1 MALADTLGRFAM
13 KPFSAALPPVGDT
26 ERAALEA
33 GTVGFEGQLFA
44 GCPDFDALSG
54 CGPAQLSA
62 EEQRFIENDVKELV
76 SMLDDFAID
85 EAHDLPESVWAHLRE
100 HGFFGLIVPK
110 EYGGLG
116 FGHFAHA
123 SVVTTIASVNVAA
136 AVTVM
141 VPNSLGPAELLLH
154 LSLIHI

>member
-110 EYGGLG
+110 TTDSPLFVQTSTHGRYRREAVGMLRGSTHGLL
-116 FGHFAHA
+116 
-123 SVVTTIASVNVAA
+123 TKN
-136 AVTVM
+136 
-141 VPNSLGPAELLLH
+141 L
-154 LSLIHI
+154 